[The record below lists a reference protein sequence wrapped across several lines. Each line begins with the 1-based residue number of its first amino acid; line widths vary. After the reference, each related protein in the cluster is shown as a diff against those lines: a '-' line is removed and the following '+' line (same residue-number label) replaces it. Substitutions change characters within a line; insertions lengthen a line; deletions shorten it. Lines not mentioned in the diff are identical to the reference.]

1 MPEEYNICEIPKS
14 DIEKY
19 VEMIYALD
27 IGHDDRA
34 GEMKKFLRNYG
45 KDIKKIQGNL
55 GRHLNECFLCG
66 DYYKEWAKERGY
78 DSHWEY
84 AKDAIK
90 KKGYS
95 SYAQYKRNL
104 VEQNKKRPES
114 KALSDLIKKRLV
126 DLGETQFW
134 LAHKINV
141 SKITVSCYARGRC
154 LPRNEILIRIFF
166 ALEVPYRTLDDLLE
180 ETN

>member
-34 GEMKKFLRNYG
+34 GEMKKFLRNYV

-66 DYYKEWAKERGY
+66 DYYKECLESESLGNKY
-78 DSHWEY
+78 IN
-84 AKDAIK
+84 KM
-90 KKGYS
+90 
-95 SYAQYKRNL
+95 L
-104 VEQNKKRPES
+104 LKKRADT
-114 KALSDLIKKRLV
+114 KAIDAGLEKKR
-126 DLGETQFW
+126 E
-134 LAHKINV
+134 
-141 SKITVSCYARGRC
+141 
-154 LPRNEILIRIFF
+154 
-166 ALEVPYRTLDDLLE
+166 
-180 ETN
+180 